1 MQRIEQLDEAANFLM
16 LISDQVI
23 ELTTT
28 CQINANEAL
37 VLIQGVHA
45 MIDKE
50 AQTEYF
56 MITQELENHCEKE
69 CHCGLYSDLASDQKL
84 KDRLYQKAQK
94 LPKDKLAACAIKT
107 SEWFCKSKLLETL
120 KSNSDA
126 SIKNPDLGL

>member
-1 MQRIEQLDEAANFLM
+1 MQKIEQLDEAANFLM

-23 ELTTT
+23 ELTNT

-50 AQTEYF
+50 AKTESF
-56 MITQELENHCEKE
+56 MITMDLEKNCEKD

-84 KDRLYQKAQK
+84 KDRLYQKAQN
-94 LPKDKLAACAIKT
+94 LPKTKLVACAIKT
-107 SEWFCKSKLLETL
+107 SEWFCKSKLIKTL
-120 KSNSDA
+120 QLNSDT